1 MGGQYDMD
9 VVVRQPMVEQ
19 QTGAERQVR
28 RFRASRGTTVQS
40 GTVPPSIQDG
50 LVDFRQFQ
58 LGEDV

>member
-1 MGGQYDMD
+1 MD
-9 VVVRQPMVEQ
+9 GVVRRPMVEQ
-19 QTGAERQVR
+19 QMGAERQVR